1 MGALLTALGVGAGL
15 VGGMAGA
22 GAQYGANAALQED
35 AQVFNAE
42 EAQKQRDWQ
51 NMMSSTA
58 YQRQVADMKA
68 AGLSPALLYAGG
80 ASGASS
86 SSGSSASSPGAS
98 VGAPNMSA
106 IGAFLDYINRGREYD
121 HKLALEREKASYR
134 ANELDRKLDAV
145 EALNSSKKDYYSAK
159 VDTER
164 LFQKYHNRY

>member
-1 MGALLTALGVGAGL
+1 MSALLTALGVGAGL
-15 VGGMAGA
+15 VGGLAGA

-80 ASGASS
+80 ASGAATSG
-86 SSGSSASSPGAS
+86 GSSASSPAAS
-98 VGAPNMSA
+98 VGMPSLNALNA
-106 IGAFLDYINRGREYD
+106 LIDYINRDRDYD

-134 ANELDRKLDAV
+134 SNELDRKLDAV
-145 EALNSSKKDYYSAK
+145 EALNNNKSDYYFWRAAN
-159 VDTER
+159 ER
-164 LFQKYHNRY
+164 KIWRG

>member
-1 MGALLTALGVGAGL
+1 MALGTGLALAGASL
-15 VGGMAGA
+15 VGGLASS

-86 SSGSSASSPGAS
+86 SGGSSASSPRAS
-98 VGAPNMSA
+98 VGSPNMSA
-106 IGAFLDYINRGREYD
+106 FNAFMDYINKDRDFD
-121 HKLALEREKASYR
+121 HKLALEREKASFR
-134 ANELDRKLDAV
+134 ANELDKRLDAY
-145 EALNSSKKDYYSAK
+145 SSVYKRDSGRKYSKEFLDSLISEDY
-159 VDTER
+159 D
-164 LFQKYHNRY
+164 F

>member
-1 MGALLTALGVGAGL
+1 MSIIATALGVGAGL
-15 VGGMAGA
+15 FGGLAGT

-86 SSGSSASSPGAS
+86 GGGSSASSPGAS

-106 IGAFLDYINRGREYD
+106 LNAFLDYINRDRDYD
-121 HKLALEREKASYR
+121 HKLALEREKASAR
-134 ANELDRKLDAV
+134 ANDLDRKLDAV
-145 EALNSSKKDYYSAK
+145 QALNSAKTYYYSSKA
-159 VDTER
+159 DTER
-164 LFQKYHNRY
+164 LFQKYHKR